1 MRNKIIVYIILR
13 LAYHYR
19 SLCSGLVYSLAIYRL
34 NQIKPLITVINMV
47 RFVLMMLLAGFVKC
61 SMYFCP
67 PFVPRRRKPLL
78 LPILEAIELT

>member
-1 MRNKIIVYIILR
+1 MIHCILHLNSHSR
-13 LAYHYR
+13 L
-19 SLCSGLVYSLAIYRL
+19 LCSGLVYSLAIYRL

-61 SMYFCP
+61 SKYFCP

-78 LPILEAIELT
+78 LQILEAIEC

>member
-1 MRNKIIVYIILR
+1 M
-13 LAYHYR
+13 
-19 SLCSGLVYSLAIYRL
+19 L

-61 SMYFCP
+61 SMFFCP

-78 LPILEAIELT
+78 LQILEAIEC

>member
-1 MRNKIIVYIILR
+1 MICCILH
-13 LAYHYR
+13 LNCHSR

-47 RFVLMMLLAGFVKC
+47 RFILMMLLAGFVKC

-67 PFVPRRRKPLL
+67 PFVPRRRKLL
-78 LPILEAIELT
+78 LLQILEAIEC